1 MQVMVSG
8 ISRPPLVRRVQALVD
23 RVIDRMGYELVG
35 VEYVH
40 QHGRPT
46 LRIFIDKSEGV
57 TVDDCQEVSG
67 QVGALLDVEEA
78 VPGTYHLEVSS
89 PGFERPLFTQEQF
102 ERFVGRRARIRNE
115 LPIEGRRNF
124 LGVIERVDAEGVV
137 LLQDGQPIA
146 LAFEHMEKANLVPE
160 E

>member
-1 MQVMVSG
+1 MMVTG

-40 QHGRPT
+40 QHGRPV
-46 LRIFIDKSEGV
+46 LRIFIDRSEGV
-57 TVDDCQEVSG
+57 TVDSCQAVSE
-67 QVGALLDVEEA
+67 QVGALLDVEQA
-78 VPGTYHLEVSS
+78 VPGAYTLEVSS
-89 PGFERPLFTQEQF
+89 PGFERPLYTREQF
-102 ERFVGRRARIRNE
+102 ERFVGRRARIRNK
-115 LPIEGRRNF
+115 LPIGGRRNF
-124 LGVIERVDAEGVV
+124 LGAIERVDAEGVL
-137 LLQDGQPIA
+137 LLQDGQVIA